1 MILCPFKELRRYAAV
16 IPGLEEAIET
26 IEKLPNRETATYPL
40 SCGKVMVSSGSSKP
54 LEGALLEAH
63 AKFLDIQYILEGSEV
78 MGWAPTDSLDVATP
92 YNPEK
97 DCSMHAGDCQ
107 FFHIPAGYCYI
118 VFPEDAHAPAVHLG
132 DKVCSERKMIIKLK
146 V

>member
-78 MGWAPTDSLDVATP
+78 MGWAPTDSLTP
-92 YNPEK
+92 EGEFNQEK
-97 DCSMHAGDCQ
+97 DYGMFTGSC
-107 FFHIPAGYCYI
+107 IPVTVPAGYCYV
-118 VFPEDAHAPAVHLG
+118 VFPEDAHAPGKHIDTPTEFTKIV
-132 DKVCSERKMIIKLK
+132 VKLAL
-146 V
+146 